1 MVCSLPLF
9 YYSFTRKLCGAN
21 LTGLDGQFSG
31 GTLGIARCGSLQ
43 GQRRSSWAFGRF
55 CTLCGKSVGTE
66 SKNAA
71 CLGQQS
77 EKLGLEAICC
87 QSWGFNLV
95 WDPPHRGLETSA
107 IDPIHTFHATWQ
119 NVLVVLDVC
128 HKSSWH
134 LDAFGPKN
142 TWHIQTS
149 LNFFLCSEAPGLPG
163 WIVLRCFGKNAKV
176 LQRCV
181 WKLSQLETDCCEI
194 GMNCQQFYGEILD
207 CSEQAVPCHVPCHE
221 TCDDSMTSFLRI
233 TLQRNS
239 DES

>member
-9 YYSFTRKLCGAN
+9 YHSFTRKLCGAN

-55 CTLCGKSVGTE
+55 CTLRGKSVGTE

-95 WDPPHRGLETSA
+95 RDPPHRGLETSA
-107 IDPIHTFHATWQ
+107 IDPIHTFYATWQ
-119 NVLVVLDVC
+119 MCLWCLTFVTSQAGIWMRLAPKTHGISKLLSIFFSAVRLLDCRAESFCGALARMPKCSSVV
-128 HKSSWH
+128 
-134 LDAFGPKN
+134 FGSQVN
-142 TWHIQTS
+142 
-149 LNFFLCSEAPGLPG
+149 
-163 WIVLRCFGKNAKV
+163 
-176 LQRCV
+176 
-181 WKLSQLETDCCEI
+181 WKLT
-194 GMNCQQFYGEILD
+194 
-207 CSEQAVPCHVPCHE
+207 AVKLVWTVSNSTVKFWTVPSKRFHVMRHA
-221 TCDDSMTSFLRI
+221 MTSFLRI